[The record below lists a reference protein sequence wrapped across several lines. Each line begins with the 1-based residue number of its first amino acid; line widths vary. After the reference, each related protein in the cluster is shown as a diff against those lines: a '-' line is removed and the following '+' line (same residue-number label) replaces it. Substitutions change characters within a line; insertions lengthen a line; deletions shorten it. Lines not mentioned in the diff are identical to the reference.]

1 MPFYKPLKHLHEDVR
16 KRIVSNLLDLRKQLD
31 EELPSKKFSESLIL
45 GTWNIRNFDDNRF
58 GYGPRLEESF
68 YYLAEIIARFD
79 VIAVQEICED
89 LSCLDKL
96 MGILGGGYDYI
107 LTDITHKDLG
117 GNDERLGFIYDKSK
131 VDFRGIAGEIVLPP
145 SMLIA
150 GAKGTLS
157 QFSRTPFGCSF
168 ESGWFKF
175 MFTTVH
181 IYFGED
187 SVNSEGYARRVAEIE
202 KVAKYLS
209 LQADIRDDNYI
220 LVGDFNITKPGSKDF
235 NALAENGFQIV
246 QNRLGSNEQ
255 QTKFYD
261 QISFKS
267 RRDELSIIN
276 PELDNRAFQYFNS
289 VYSMEKFPL
298 YSAHLQQVL
307 EEKLKQAEVV
317 LSNTKGVT
325 KQRELKK
332 KIESIKKVVASED
345 ALRNYYCDWRT
356 FQMSDHLPLWV
367 ELKIDYSTEYL
378 KHLSTFQPETVIPRL
393 FS

>member
-1 MPFYKPLKHLHEDVR
+1 MPYYKPLKHLPVDTR
-16 KRIVSNLLDLRKQLD
+16 KRTVANLLDLRKQLD
-31 EELPSKKFSESLIL
+31 AELPQKKFAESLIL

-89 LSCLDKL
+89 LSCLNKL
-96 MGILGGGYDYI
+96 IGILGGDYDYI

-131 VDFRGIAGEIVLPP
+131 VTFRGIAGELVLPP
-145 SMLIA
+145 SMLIPA
-150 GAKGTLS
+150 AKGIPS
-157 QFSRTPFGCSF
+157 QFARTPFGCSF

-181 IYFGED
+181 IYFGKE
-187 SVNSEGYARRVAEIE
+187 SVKSAGYARRVAEIE

-209 LQADIRDDNYI
+209 KQADIRDDNYI
-220 LVGDFNITKPGSKDF
+220 LVGDFNITKPGSRDF
-235 NALAENGFQIV
+235 NALVENGFQVV
-246 QNRLGSNEQ
+246 QNRLGSNDQ

-267 RRDELSIIN
+267 RRDELSIME
-276 PELDNRAFQYFNS
+276 PERDNRSFQYFNS
-289 VYSMEKFPL
+289 VYSMEKFPS
-298 YSAHLQQVL
+298 YSLLIRQML
-307 EEKLKQAEVV
+307 GDKLKEVE
-317 LSNTKGVT
+317 LDLQKATTAT
-325 KQRELKK
+325 KQKDFKK
-332 KIESIKKVVASED
+332 QIESIRKILSSESTLMD
-345 ALRNYYCDWRT
+345 YYCDWRT

-367 ELKIDYSTEYL
+367 EVKIDYSNEYL
-378 KHLSTFQPETVIPRL
+378 QHLGTLEAETVVPRI